1 MLVEISSKQGNDG
14 NDQYSIDVVHE
25 LEHSLNLDAM
35 RGCGGEILSLKPS
48 SSPTS
53 DSESSTQA
61 VGENPFWGGALELS
75 LFSLDSDTDQE
86 LSCLARTPG
95 GRGCPP

>member
-1 MLVEISSKQGNDG
+1 MSRTHRCELARSSTSRTTGRGAMSPRSTNIYSCAYASSRKMQRRKRHVLVEISSKQGNDG

-48 SSPTS
+48 SS
-53 DSESSTQA
+53 
-61 VGENPFWGGALELS
+61 L
-75 LFSLDSDTDQE
+75 
-86 LSCLARTPG
+86 
-95 GRGCPP
+95 